1 MTTRRGK
8 NTESTDRAQTITCV
22 DDMIPIASDIVTG
35 YCIQNNVDE
44 SDIYPSIWNDILTE
58 LRVKL
63 FNPCRKLLK
72 LEGTRYNEYDREK
85 IYTIYSM
92 IYKRL
97 CNKHC
102 QEISL
107 AGFLEMSGL
116 SKQVIYNWTAD
127 NKYIYGDVSSNSSMC
142 DTDILSDLR
151 IDLHQKIMEDN
162 EESLFSLMKDRRYN
176 PMKLLPKLNKVHGWG
191 MQGGVREPDTR
202 KELTG
207 DNIRAMLSAP
217 VEQNAPKQL
226 ETQDVVVVDG
236 KAQDIV

>member
-1 MTTRRGK
+1 MTSRRNDSK
-8 NTESTDRAQTITCV
+8 ERTEDRAQTITCV
-22 DDMIPIASDIVTG
+22 DDMIPIASDVVTG
-35 YCIQNNVDE
+35 YCMQNDVDE

-63 FNPCRKLLK
+63 FQPCRKLLK
-72 LEGTRYNEYDREK
+72 LEGTRYNEYDLEK
-85 IYTIYSM
+85 IYVVYSM

-107 AGFLEMSGL
+107 TGFLEMTGL
-116 SKQVIYNWTAD
+116 SKQVIYNWTAE
-127 NKYIYGDVSSNSSMC
+127 NKCIHGNNGMSDA
-142 DTDILSDLR
+142 DILSDLR
-151 IDLHQKIMEDN
+151 LDLHQKIMEDN

-176 PMKLLPKLNKVHGWG
+176 PMKLLPKLNKVHHWG

-202 KELTG
+202 RELTG
-207 DNIRAMLSAP
+207 DDIRAMLSAP

-226 ETQDVVVVDG
+226 ETQDIVVADG